1 MRRLT
6 LLTDTDA
13 TSVRTTATLFDLNLL
28 PSAGGAL
35 MIAGVELVADTRR
48 AINEHS
54 QVWFRRTRAE
64 HGGRNDVPLGID
76 HLMPE
81 TVVSMSHVRGSVR
94 PNQGGCARLWQH
106 GAQQITE

>member
-13 TSVRTTATLFDLNLL
+13 TSVRTTAMLFDLNLL
-28 PSAGGAL
+28 PNAGGAL

-54 QVWFRRTRAE
+54 QV
-64 HGGRNDVPLGID
+64 
-76 HLMPE
+76 
-81 TVVSMSHVRGSVR
+81 
-94 PNQGGCARLWQH
+94 
-106 GAQQITE
+106 